1 MNLEWKE
8 DGNKSSEESIGEISQ
23 VQSKRKPPENI
34 NLTKEQI
41 KAKVFE
47 YEDKYPEDLLQPLIL
62 KGVAPG
68 KNRIYILRAITMSD
82 MQKVEDTMRTVEE
95 EEIKEARESGKREWF
110 SEQAKEGKTFKSE
123 EDLGKEDLDKL
134 EVFME
139 QWIASNANNI
149 GKKVNEI
156 VVNILGVVF
165 PEDHAK
171 KVTDR
176 KVPYGDIVMISSS
189 IQVHSGW
196 SDIETD
202 VEAYNEQELEDLYN

>member
-1 MNLEWKE
+1 MSLEWKE
-8 DGNKSSEESIGEISQ
+8 EESKDNTIGEITQ
-23 VQSKRKPPENI
+23 QPKKKPPENI

-41 KAKVFE
+41 KAKVSE
-47 YEDKYPEDLLQPLIL
+47 YEDKYPDDLLQPLIL

-68 KNRIYILRAITMSD
+68 KNRVYILRAITMSD
-82 MQKVEDTMRTVEE
+82 MQKVEDTMRSVEE

-110 SEQAKEGKTFKSE
+110 ADQKKEGKTFKTE
-123 EDLGKEDLDKL
+123 EDLSKEDLDKL
-134 EVFME
+134 ELFTE
-139 QWIASNANNI
+139 QWVSSNANNI

-165 PEDHAK
+165 PEDHSK
-171 KVTDR
+171 KVTER